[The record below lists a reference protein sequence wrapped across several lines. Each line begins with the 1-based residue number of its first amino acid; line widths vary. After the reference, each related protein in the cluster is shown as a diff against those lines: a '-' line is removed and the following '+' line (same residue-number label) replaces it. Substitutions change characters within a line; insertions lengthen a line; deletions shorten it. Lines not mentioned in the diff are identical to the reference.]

1 MKDTT
6 RRGGVGIIA
15 TALLVATAYGASA
28 ANNRSAV
35 VVKISGRVDATADPV
50 TNPRCAGQG
59 YMLSGTPE
67 DGHGAIY
74 KGTLDGGGAFCTK
87 AKPPLVKPD
96 GSGVLYYEEHTFVGT
111 VRGCGTGTFRYTV
124 DGVAHPFDADQE
136 RIPGDE
142 DWRIVDGSGTGDLVG
157 IRSGVNRR
165 TGAVNVDGTAFFAV
179 FDPAMN
185 SLTCIPAPQSRSDGR
200 PSDSASSTPSFTSSS
215 AAVTLPQSK

>member
-6 RRGGVGIIA
+6 RRVGVGIIA
-15 TALLVATAYGASA
+15 TALLVATAHGASA

-50 TNPRCAGQG
+50 LNPRCAGQG
-59 YMLSGTPE
+59 YPLSGT
-67 DGHGAIY
+67 AIY
-74 KGTLDGGGAFCTK
+74 KGTLDGVGAFCTK
-87 AKPPLVKPD
+87 AKPPLVEPD

-111 VRGCGTGTFRYTV
+111 VQGCGTGTFRYTV
-124 DGVAHPFDADQE
+124 DGVARPFDANQE
-136 RIPGDE
+136 YIPGDE

-157 IRSGVNRR
+157 IRSGVNHR
-165 TGAVNVDGTAFFAV
+165 TGGVNVDQTAYAAFAV

-200 PSDSASSTPSFTSSS
+200 PSDSASSTTPSSTST
-215 AAVTLPQSK
+215 AAPTLPESK